1 MRRKWMDAVISQYDK
16 HLDALI
22 DVNKALVQRNSLLRY
37 FAARSFDAGM
47 LAPWDTYCAQIR
59 LIAAARRT
67 FIADF
72 LPNFLQ
78 TYEEISRGAE
88 SVGLE
93 LTTQIS
99 GDADDIQAQMSA
111 AEMDDRR
118 LRRTTVGVH
127 KDDVVFRLGDYP
139 MKRFGSQGQQKSYL
153 VSLRLAQLSFIEE
166 ATEVKPI
173 LLLDDIFD
181 KMDEKRAEALLSRV
195 TNGTFGQVFITD
207 THLGRVPALFEATG
221 ADVGCLKFIKA
232 KSPADND
239 VPMKR
244 RRPPLRNSADYER
257 QENSSRPL
265 AEVIQHFLRI
275 SSMQGKLDEVEV
287 KEAWKEVFGPAV
299 EIERDVCP
307 LQRMGH
313 CYACWIAG
321 RSRRSFNMESKKI
334 LNRLNEH
341 LGRAVIQRVRI
352 L

>member
-1 MRRKWMDAVISQYDK
+1 
-16 HLDALI
+16 
-22 DVNKALVQRNSLLRY
+22 
-37 FAARSFDAGM
+37 M
-47 LAPWDTYCAQIR
+47 LAPWDARIAPKSA

-99 GDADDIQAQMSA
+99 GDADDIKAQMSA

-166 ATEVKPI
+166 ATGVKPI

-221 ADVGCLKFIKA
+221 RTSGCLKFIKA

-244 RRPPLRNSADYER
+244 RRPPLRNSTDYER

-299 EIERDVCP
+299 ENRTRRLSLQKDGTLLCMLDSGP
-307 LQRMGH
+307 LKEEFQHGKQ
-313 CYACWIAG
+313 
-321 RSRRSFNMESKKI
+321 EI